1 MIRRPT
7 TRPIIRRKCARL
19 ALHAALAAG
28 VLVASGPARAQQP
41 PGAAPGAPAA
51 GGRAAAEAAE
61 PAPAPAETAWVRAE
75 LRVNYR
81 SSPSTGA
88 TPLGIVSTGDQV
100 VVLERRGGWARVRV
114 ENGESGWLPESVL
127 TDEAPPIERVA
138 QLEAELAAVRE
149 ELARAQREIETL
161 QRRDEEREARAAER
175 EAALEQL
182 EKENRDLRAGE
193 RWPYLVTGAALL
205 GAGLTAGL
213 LLRGGGS
220 RRYGGR
226 IRF

>member
-1 MIRRPT
+1 MTRRP
-7 TRPIIRRKCARL
+7 ICSSLRL
-19 ALHAALAAG
+19 ALHAALVAG
-28 VLVASGPARAQQP
+28 VLVASAPAHAQP
-41 PGAAPGAPAA
+41 PGAAPAA
-51 GGRAAAEAAE
+51 GAAAAAAEAE
-61 PAPAPAETAWVRAE
+61 PTPEPTETAWVRGE

-81 SSPSTGA
+81 ASASPNA

-100 VVLERRGGWARVRV
+100 VVLERRSGWARVRV
-114 ENGESGWLPESVL
+114 ENGEIGWLPESML
-127 TDEAPPIERVA
+127 GTDAPPVEQVV

-149 ELARAQREIETL
+149 ELAVAQGEIEAL

-175 EAALEQL
+175 EAAFEALE
-182 EKENRDLRAGE
+182 EENRDLRAGE

-213 LLRGGGS
+213 LLRGGSS
-220 RRYGGR
+220 RRGGGR